1 MINDVLTAFG
11 VVFLAELPDKTMFAT
26 LLLSSHYANR
36 SAVWCGVTT
45 AYSAHVVLAVVLG
58 GVIARLPDDPVR
70 YGVSAVFVC
79 SGVFMVW
86 NSRRMDRDERT
97 ISHSVAHSWWRIY
110 GVSFGAIGIAEFA
123 DITQLATASLA
134 ATRNS
139 PIGVGIGAALALAM
153 VSAFAVTIGATL
165 AQKLPI
171 RIIQGVAGVLFVFVG
186 LASAGPL

>member
-1 MINDVLTAFG
+1 
-11 VVFLAELPDKTMFAT
+11 
-26 LLLSSHYANR
+26 
-36 SAVWCGVTT
+36 
-45 AYSAHVVLAVVLG
+45 
-58 GVIARLPDDPVR
+58 
-70 YGVSAVFVC
+70 
-79 SGVFMVW
+79 
-86 NSRRMDRDERT
+86 MDRDERT
-97 ISHSVAHSWWRIY
+97 IPQSAAHSWWRIY